1 MKIIGNDDGISFESN
16 RNMHCPN
23 CGITAPLDQKFCRSC
38 GLSLPEFSQLL
49 EAKLP
54 TAEEVQVK
62 RRKAE
67 RWSLRLWTI
76 AGAILYIAL
85 YWTIISE
92 IIIGKGHVLGGV
104 LFLLVVTVISIGGL
118 LMLYSLSLNKRSAY
132 SLPDEPRVRDTS
144 PESLTDSRTEL
155 NMPVTEWTTEI
166 LEKDDSNR

>member
-1 MKIIGNDDGISFESN
+1 
-16 RNMHCPN
+16 MHCPN

-49 EAKLP
+49 EEKLP
-54 TAEEVQVK
+54 TEEEVQVK

-85 YWTIISE
+85 YWAIISE

-104 LFLLVVTVISIGGL
+104 LFLLVITVISIGGL

-132 SLPDEPRVRDTS
+132 GLSDQPHVRDTS
-144 PESLTDSRTEL
+144 PESLTDARAEL
-155 NMPVTEWTTEI
+155 KMSVTEHTTEI
-166 LEKDDSNR
+166 LNTDDSNK

>member
-1 MKIIGNDDGISFESN
+1 
-16 RNMHCPN
+16 MHCPN

-49 EAKLP
+49 EEKLP
-54 TAEEVQVK
+54 TEEEVQVK

-85 YWTIISE
+85 YWAIISE

-104 LFLLVVTVISIGGL
+104 LFLLVITVISIGGL

-132 SLPDEPRVRDTS
+132 GLSDQPQVRDTS
-144 PESLTDSRTEL
+144 PESLAEAPAEL
-155 NMPVTEWTTEI
+155 KVSVTEHTTEI
-166 LEKDDSNR
+166 LDKDDSNK

>member
-1 MKIIGNDDGISFESN
+1 
-16 RNMHCPN
+16 MHCPN
-23 CGITAPLDQKFCRSC
+23 CGIPAPLDQKFCRAC

-49 EAKLP
+49 EEKLP
-54 TAEEVQVK
+54 TEEEVQVK

-132 SLPDEPRVRDTS
+132 GLLDQPQMRDTS
-144 PESLTDSRTEL
+144 PESLTEARTEL
-155 NMPVTEWTTEI
+155 KISVTENTTEI
-166 LEKDDSNR
+166 LDRDDSNK

>member
-1 MKIIGNDDGISFESN
+1 
-16 RNMHCPN
+16 
-23 CGITAPLDQKFCRSC
+23 
-38 GLSLPEFSQLL
+38 LL
-49 EAKLP
+49 EEKLP
-54 TAEEVQVK
+54 TEEEVQVK

-132 SLPDEPRVRDTS
+132 GLLDQPQRDTS
-144 PESLTDSRTEL
+144 PESLTEARTEL
-155 NMPVTEWTTEI
+155 KISVTENTTEI
-166 LEKDDSNR
+166 LDRDDSNK

>member
-1 MKIIGNDDGISFESN
+1 
-16 RNMHCPN
+16 
-23 CGITAPLDQKFCRSC
+23 
-38 GLSLPEFSQLL
+38 LL
-49 EAKLP
+49 EEKLP
-54 TAEEVQVK
+54 TEEEVQVK

-118 LMLYSLSLNKRSAY
+118 LMLYSLSLSKRSAY
-132 SLPDEPRVRDTS
+132 GLLDQPQMRDTS
-144 PESLTDSRTEL
+144 PESLTEARTEL
-155 NMPVTEWTTEI
+155 KISVTENTTEI
-166 LEKDDSNR
+166 LDRDDSNK